1 MDNSSLILT
10 LLNMNGWGPKRVFD
24 YIRKY
29 CFDYEQ
35 AKNGLVLELD
45 DYEKNDFKSKYVK
58 VKEIISNNLSKG
70 IKTCSILDPVF
81 PKKLYAGKEK
91 CVFLYYVGN
100 IELLNTKSIT
110 IVGTRKPDEE
120 FALKGK
126 VATEYFAKKG
136 YTIVSGLALGCDTI
150 AHANCV
156 LNNGNTIAILPSP
169 CDDIQPVTNRKLAYD
184 IVETGGLLISEYGT
198 GEPFNKYN
206 YAARDRI
213 QSLLS
218 NVLLVIQ
225 STDEGGTR
233 IAVKKSLDDN
243 KHVYAIKG
251 NNLKLVKE
259 YIDVENVDDL
269 KKVESHII

>member
-10 LLNMNGWGPKRVFD
+10 LLSMNGWGPKRVYD
-24 YIRKY
+24 YVRKY

-35 AKNGLVLELD
+35 AKNGLVFELD
-45 DYEKNDFKSKYVK
+45 DQEKNAFKIEYVK
-58 VKEIISNNLSKG
+58 VKDILSKNYSKG
-70 IKTCSILDPVF
+70 IKTCSLLDSFF
-81 PKKLYAGKEK
+81 PKKLYEGKDK
-91 CVFLYYVGN
+91 CIFLYYVGN

-110 IVGTRKPDEE
+110 IVGTRKPDEY
-120 FALKGK
+120 FANKGK
-126 VATEYFAKKG
+126 LATEYFTKKG

-150 AHANCV
+150 AHENCV
-156 LNNGNTIAILPSP
+156 KNNGNTIAILPSP
-169 CDDIQPVTNRKLAYD
+169 CDDIQPISNRKLATE
-184 IVETGGLLISEYGT
+184 IIETGGLLISEYGT

-225 STDEGGTR
+225 STDDGGTR
-233 IAVKKSLDDN
+233 IAVKKTLDDK

-251 NNLKLVKE
+251 NNLKLINN
-259 YIDVENVDDL
+259 YIDVENEDEL
-269 KKVESHII
+269 RQIETFII